1 MADKKTNYLIY
12 GDDNR
17 IKNENLDD
25 LASRADEM
33 LAIQKGKLIETRY
46 KNRKKGKKKFKQGEF
61 AQHVSGD
68 LSDIR
73 AETPV
78 ENAETLSPASSSEN
92 TAKQD
97 TTPAASRNPSEETLE
112 KGNKPKKRLKKWVLI
127 VIAALLAMFLAAL
140 LWMLFGSAGVPR
152 AIEEPSPTP
161 SVSALSATPT
171 PAASYTVNISE
182 GYLPEVSLDKTY
194 SLSETLTLAK
204 ALNDTS
210 TTYLD
215 HIVDVVQR
223 AGDNQDVNVDQ
234 ELAEDRAR
242 LGYDMVRLENYEHA
256 FDPYHGIPFVRAA
269 VARMENINEMYGSI
283 SNNMTAED
291 MVTTANRYIE
301 NENALADS
309 SKKELIDYLTFNEVQ
324 YTEEGDEIRYDTNQF
339 AASASPDAETSADP
353 NAEENAAD
361 ASASPDAAPVPV
373 EEVSADE
380 ASAIVAT
387 KKTDDAIETATFAI
401 VNGNVGTMYWHYLG
415 IYDSDDAAQEA
426 SESVEKRI
434 TDAGGEATNTAA
446 NGKVEFYLESADPA
460 VVQALTGVQ
469 NNIDKEEAKTAL
481 EAAGYRC
488 SYRK

>member
-25 LASRADEM
+25 LALRADEM
-33 LAIQKGKLIETRY
+33 LAIQKGKLIESRY
-46 KNRKKGKKKFKQGEF
+46 KNRKKGKKKFKPGDF

-73 AETPV
+73 AENTD
-78 ENAETLSPASSSEN
+78 NLSPASSSETSVEKN
-92 TAKQD
+92 TSLD
-97 TTPAASRNPSEETLE
+97 ASRDLSGEKPEEG
-112 KGNKPKKRLKKWVLI
+112 KKPKKRLKKWVLI

-140 LWMLFGSAGVPR
+140 LWMLFGGTREPQVN
-152 AIEEPSPTP
+152 EEPSPTA
-161 SVSALSATPT
+161 SVSALAATPT
-171 PAASYTVNISE
+171 PAASYTVSISE

-223 AGDNQDVNVDQ
+223 AGDSQDVNVDQ

-242 LGYDMVRLENYEHA
+242 LSYDMVRLENYEHA
-256 FDPYHGIPFVRAA
+256 FDPYHGISFVRAA

-301 NENALADS
+301 NENTLADS

-339 AASASPDAETSADP
+339 TASASPDAETSADP
-353 NAEENAAD
+353 NAEENVSD
-361 ASASPDAAPVPV
+361 ASASPDATPMPV

-415 IYDSDDAAQEA
+415 IYDSDEAAQEA
-426 SESVEKRI
+426 AKAVEKRI

-446 NGKVEFYLESADPA
+446 NGKAEFYLESADPA

-469 NNIDKEEAKTAL
+469 NNIDKEEAKNAL
-481 EAAGYRC
+481 EDAGYRC

>member
-33 LAIQKGKLIETRY
+33 LAIQKGKLIESRY

-73 AETPV
+73 AEST
-78 ENAETLSPASSSEN
+78 ENLSPASSSEPPVEKN
-92 TAKQD
+92 TS
-97 TTPAASRNPSEETLE
+97 PAASQDSSEKKPEEE
-112 KGNKPKKRLKKWVLI
+112 KKPKKRLKRWVLI
-127 VIAALLAMFLAAL
+127 VIASLLAMFLAAL

-152 AIEEPSPTP
+152 VNEEPSPTP
-161 SVSALSATPT
+161 SASALAATPT
-171 PAASYTVNISE
+171 PAASYTVSISE

-194 SLSETLTLAK
+194 SLSETLSLAK
-204 ALNDTS
+204 DLNDTS

-223 AGDNQDVNVDQ
+223 AGDSQDVNVDQ

-242 LGYDMVRLENYEHA
+242 LSYDMVRLENYEHA

-301 NENALADS
+301 NENTLADS

-339 AASASPDAETSADP
+339 AASASPDADPSADP
-353 NAEENAAD
+353 NAEENAHD
-361 ASASPDAAPVPV
+361 ASASPDATPMPV

-415 IYDSDDAAQEA
+415 IYDSDEAAQEA
-426 SESVEKRI
+426 ADAVEKRI

-469 NNIDKEEAKTAL
+469 NNIDKETAKAAL
-481 EAAGYRC
+481 EDAGYRC
-488 SYRK
+488 AYRK

>member
-25 LASRADEM
+25 LALRADEM
-33 LAIQKGKLIETRY
+33 LAIQKGKLIESRY
-46 KNRKKGKKKFKQGEF
+46 KNRKKGKKKFKPGDF

-73 AETPV
+73 AESTD
-78 ENAETLSPASSSEN
+78 NLSPASSSEN
-92 TAKQD
+92 
-97 TTPAASRNPSEETLE
+97 PAEKNTSLDASRDLSGEKPEEG
-112 KGNKPKKRLKKWVLI
+112 KKPKKRLKKWVLI

-140 LWMLFGSAGVPR
+140 LWMLFGGTR
-152 AIEEPSPTP
+152 APQTNEEPSPTA
-161 SVSALSATPT
+161 SVSALAATPT
-171 PAASYTVNISE
+171 PAASYTVSISE

-223 AGDNQDVNVDQ
+223 AGDSQDVNVDQ

-242 LGYDMVRLENYEHA
+242 LSYDMVRLENYEHA

-301 NENALADS
+301 NENTLADS

-339 AASASPDAETSADP
+339 TASASPDAETSADP
-353 NAEENAAD
+353 NAEENVSD
-361 ASASPDAAPVPV
+361 ASASPDATPMPV

-415 IYDSDDAAQEA
+415 IYDSDEAAQEA
-426 SESVEKRI
+426 AKAVEKRI

-446 NGKVEFYLESADPA
+446 NGKAEFYLESADPA

-469 NNIDKEEAKTAL
+469 NNIDKEEAKNAL
-481 EAAGYRC
+481 EEAGYRC